1 MKLLLSAWLLQL
13 HCLGEPSQKTYHLK
27 TTTVSSLSGN
37 VIVANSDYSL
47 SHNKTALNTFI
58 HVAGKPHDCAVKPRP
73 APHALPWLAAAREFP
88 STPPPF
94 YIVPD
99 KYLVGSC
106 ASCCWNVAA
115 VTVTPQTKE
124 KVKHFFPQ
132 KQNKN
137 KFMFYKQLDM
147 TRNHLLV
154 FCWRG
159 ETR

>member
-1 MKLLLSAWLLQL
+1 MAFAIALPWGTVA
-13 HCLGEPSQKTYHLK
+13 KTYHLK
-27 TTTVSSLSGN
+27 TTTVSWLSGN

-58 HVAGKPHDCAVKPRP
+58 RVAGKPHDYAVKPRP

-132 KQNKN
+132 K
-137 KFMFYKQLDM
+137 KQKQVYVLQAAGYDSESPFGV
-147 TRNHLLV
+147 LLG
-154 FCWRG
+154 WKPIN
-159 ETR
+159 